1 MSDFIYS
8 AEPGLIIGFHGCE
21 RAVCEAIISGKSQM
35 RVSNK
40 SWDWLGDGMYFWQNN
55 YERALHYAQN
65 PPGRLKINEP
75 AVLGAVFSLGNCLDL
90 TDKKSLDIVND
101 IYSIYA
107 ATMAARG
114 MRMPTNDNPSA
125 DPDSFDNVIRRLDC
139 AVIKQVHEIF
149 HLTEQRPFDSVRALL
164 PEGNP
169 LYPGAGFRQKTHIQ
183 IAIRNPNM
191 IKGYF
196 LPRRESK
203 WLGAPLSLSAPKK
216 KGLTP
221 KK

>member
-1 MSDFIYS
+1 MSGFIYS

-21 RAVCEAIISGKSQM
+21 RVVCEAIISGRSQM

-65 PPGRLKINEP
+65 PPGGLKINEP

-107 ATMAARG
+107 ATMAA
-114 MRMPTNDNPSA
+114 
-125 DPDSFDNVIRRLDC
+125 
-139 AVIKQVHEIF
+139 VIKQVHEIF

-164 PEGNP
+164 PEGKP

-183 IAIRNPNM
+183 IAIRNANM

-203 WLGAPLSLSAPKK
+203 WSGAPLPLMTPKK
-216 KGLTP
+216 KSVTP